1 MSQDLIEGPIDGYKL
16 TDENMVCC
24 PDGIPYQYELGK
36 RHQLVEENRP
46 LDLCEY
52 GFHFCL
58 YPSGVYVYKNIGRV
72 FKVRAY
78 GVLKLD
84 KTPGADLK
92 MVCKEI
98 EFVEEIT
105 PTGNQNTGHRNTGCQ
120 NTGDQN
126 TGDQN
131 TGNWNTGNWNTGERN
146 IGDQNTGNWNTGNWN
161 TGERNIGHLNTGHR
175 NTGHQNT
182 GNQNTGHRN
191 TGDQNTGNW
200 NCGNF
205 HTGYFGLLDAPVYV
219 FDKICEV
226 KRQDLNMV
234 LFYELGKRLLE
245 NAPFD
250 IKPFLGIPNATEIKI
265 TNLHQAFIKARKK

>member
-105 PTGNQNTGHRNTGCQ
+105 PTGNQNTGHRNTG
-120 NTGDQN
+120 
-126 TGDQN
+126 DQN
-131 TGNWNTGNWNTGERN
+131 TGNWNTG
-146 IGDQNTGNWNTGNWN
+146 D
-161 TGERNIGHLNTGHR
+161 
-175 NTGHQNT
+175 
-182 GNQNTGHRN
+182 
-191 TGDQNTGNW
+191 W